1 MKTPK
6 CILMKTHESKM
17 RAFIVNGP
25 KPNETRGKVYERE
38 GSDFVTRPSFQ
49 NLSLPVEYYLCNALF
64 RLHN

>member
-25 KPNETRGKVYERE
+25 KPNETRGK
-38 GSDFVTRPSFQ
+38 DP
-49 NLSLPVEYYLCNALF
+49 
-64 RLHN
+64 